1 MDRGSKES
9 NTWKSIQKLSGEP
22 GSKTMDS
29 NILLAGMG
37 IDADMAQLI
46 EDQAVNA
53 AMEDVKVKVN
63 FKNVSSNPDPT
74 HKYLDDSGMD
84 LRANLKQVM
93 VVGPGERVLV
103 PTGIH
108 FELPESMEIQVRP
121 RSGLAIKH
129 GITVLNTPGTVDRG
143 YNGEIKIILINLS
156 KTNFTINHGDRVAQA
171 VISPVIAGRWSKLI
185 KIESLESTERG
196 DGAFGSSGIK

>member
-1 MDRGSKES
+1 MSKLS
-9 NTWKSIQKLSGEP
+9 NTWKKIKES
-22 GSKTMDS
+22 
-29 NILLAGMG
+29 AGQG
-37 IDADMAQLI
+37 QGKD
-46 EDQAVNA
+46 
-53 AMEDVKVKVN
+53 
-63 FKNVSSNPDPT
+63 
-74 HKYLDDSGMD
+74 LDDELMFRQLGVDSKLLKRLEQETID
-84 LRANLKQVM
+84 VALDNAKVVVKFVNNSNNEDPKHTHRANLKQVM

>member
-1 MDRGSKES
+1 MSKLS
-9 NTWKSIQKLSGEP
+9 NTWKKIKEAAGP
-22 GSKTMDS
+22 GKDLDDD
-29 NILLAGMG
+29 LLFRQLG
-37 IDADMAQLI
+37 IDGELLKRLEQETIDAALDKSKVVVKFVNTSNN
-46 EDQAVNA
+46 EDP
-53 AMEDVKVKVN
+53 KH
-63 FKNVSSNPDPT
+63 T
-74 HKYLDDSGMD
+74 HIDDSGMD
-84 LRANLKQVM
+84 LRANLEKVM

-156 KTNFTINHGDRVAQA
+156 KTNFTINHGDRIAQA
-171 VISPVIAGRWSKLI
+171 VISPVVAGRWSKLI
-185 KIESLESTERG
+185 KIKSLESTKRG
-196 DGAFGSSGIK
+196 DGGFGSSGIK

>member
-1 MDRGSKES
+1 MSKLS
-9 NTWKSIQKLSGEP
+9 NTWKKIKESSGEGKDLDDELMFRQLGIDGALLKRLEQETIDSALD
-22 GSKTMDS
+22 GSKVVVKFVNTS
-29 NILLAGMG
+29 NN
-37 IDADMAQLI
+37 
-46 EDQAVNA
+46 EDP
-53 AMEDVKVKVN
+53 K
-63 FKNVSSNPDPT
+63 
-74 HKYLDDSGMD
+74 HKHIDDSGMD
-84 LRANLKQVM
+84 LRANLEEVI

-103 PTGIH
+103 PTGIY

-185 KIESLESTERG
+185 KIETLESTDRG
-196 DGAFGSSGIK
+196 DGGFGSTGIK